1 MKRCQ
6 SPSLSCN
13 NMQWTAMMQEI
24 ASIPTFHW
32 FIDCWIIQLLS
43 LSFSLSL
50 GASNVDLFPVIFSII
65 SASERRNIQGIIKQ
79 GYWHFTLK
87 STYNCSNQYSVWLQ
101 LRPQSN
107 PQDVIKSEHFSV
119 LFTGKVIFLHF
130 CNNDC
135 LQSSY

>member
-50 GASNVDLFPVIFSII
+50 GASNVDLFPGIFSII
-65 SASERRNIQGIIKQ
+65 SASERSNIQGIIKQ
-79 GYWHFTLK
+79 GYWHFTLNPTLITVLK
-87 STYNCSNQYSVWLQ
+87 PIQCMTSIETSIDPKRCDKKWTLQ
-101 LRPQSN
+101 CVVYKQS
-107 PQDVIKSEHFSV
+107 DIF
-119 LFTGKVIFLHF
+119 IFL
-130 CNNDC
+130 
-135 LQSSY
+135 